1 MSRRPA
7 TRCFGPSSSFRGRL
21 SSHGRSKKPKTLQG
35 GVLAGSCTHVYRH
48 GRLGRRGLKAPAF
61 INFEPGATYR
71 GENERFPSS
80 TTVPPPQLRRLCHVG
95 GEAPC
100 LDLGESSATSIEQ
113 INFHFAAVRAQPP
126 VSHMAAA
133 LVPTFCSLYCT
144 LHALCATDHNTL
156 LEALVCMTVDAEQI
170 FEKDHSISAHE
181 LALLLW

>member
-1 MSRRPA
+1 
-7 TRCFGPSSSFRGRL
+7 
-21 SSHGRSKKPKTLQG
+21 
-35 GVLAGSCTHVYRH
+35 
-48 GRLGRRGLKAPAF
+48 LKAPAF

-133 LVPTFCSLYCT
+133 LVPTLCSLYGMFS
-144 LHALCATDHNTL
+144 APCATDHNAL
-156 LEALVCMTVDAEQI
+156 LEALVRMTVDRRE
-170 FEKDHSISAHE
+170 EP
-181 LALLLW
+181 